1 MTFFVFPILQKMWK
15 SRFRVFILIPSRD
28 QKPKKKASA
37 EQKKDKPK
45 SKKKASVKQKKKKQ
59 SQSRKSVWSRRKERG
74 SRSRRSLQRRRLWE
88 GRQNKERSK
97 DDVLL
102 DLFMFLITVNEGVSP
117 EFFLNFLALFWIILV
132 LSYLN
137 NMKLARRKFKPTSFQ
152 R

>member
-102 DLFMFLITVNEGVSP
+102 DWFVVMIQLKIFIHIFEGNPDSKNEYPVENFWSMGKTRKVMYLPLIIQM
-117 EFFLNFLALFWIILV
+117 L
-132 LSYLN
+132 
-137 NMKLARRKFKPTSFQ
+137 
-152 R
+152 